1 MEQIKQELH
10 KLAVE
15 YEVLLRRRNEK
26 SGSLQSL
33 TQEVENDKEQYVIL
47 NNASEIIKK
56 AISDRRDA
64 ICGNLSSL
72 GTNALQYALG
82 SNDLEM
88 KIVER
93 DYRDS
98 ICSDVKVVNVST
110 GLETP
115 ILGAKGGGVMDIVN
129 TAMRIGILNFLRD
142 PVVDGPI
149 ILDEPYK
156 QLSKEY
162 QPAIAELL
170 RQIVDSFDRQVILST
185 HNEFIKESGGQKL
198 HVGLSAPDTSV
209 VTVGFDESFEDEE

>member
-1 MEQIKQELH
+1 MNQVKEQLRELSF
-10 KLAVE
+10 E
-15 YEVLLRRRNEK
+15 FEVLKRRKAEMCDSRDKLSCEIE
-26 SGSLQSL
+26 G
-33 TQEVENDKEQYVIL
+33 DKEKYVVL
-47 NNASEIIKK
+47 NNSSEIIKK
-56 AISDRRDA
+56 AISDRRGA
-64 ICGNLSSL
+64 ICDNLSSL

-82 SNDLEM
+82 ANDLEM
-88 KIVER
+88 KIIER

-98 ICSDVKVVNVST
+98 ICSDVKVVNSST

-115 ILGAKGGGVMDIVN
+115 ILGAKGGGIMDIVN

-142 PVVDGPI
+142 PAIDGPI

-170 RQIVDSFDRQVILST
+170 RQIVDNFGRQVILST

-198 HVGLSAPDTSV
+198 RVGLSAPDTSFV
-209 VTVGFDESFEDEE
+209 AEGFDDEGDAE

>member
-1 MEQIKQELH
+1 MDQIKNSLKE
-10 KLAVE
+10 LAVN
-15 YEVLLRRRNEK
+15 YEFLKRKREEMSQN
-26 SGSLQSL
+26 L
-33 TQEVENDKEQYVIL
+33 TRLNNEVESDSEQYVVL
-47 NNASEIIKK
+47 NNSAEIIKQ
-56 AISDRRDA
+56 AISDRRGA
-64 ICGNLSSL
+64 ICDNLSSL

-82 SNDLEM
+82 TNDLEM

-98 ICSDVKVVNVST
+98 ICSDVKVVNSST

-115 ILGAKGGGVMDIVN
+115 VLGAKGGGIMDIVN

-142 PVVDGPI
+142 PAIDGPI

-170 RQIVDSFDRQVILST
+170 RQIVDNFGRQVILST

-198 HVGLSAPDTSV
+198 YVGLSAPDTSSV
-209 VTVGFDESFEDEE
+209 KEGFVEEGDEE

>member
-1 MEQIKQELH
+1 MDLEKELFDLSVKATHLVNERLKKKHELQELSDSIE
-10 KLAVE
+10 ADNNN
-15 YEVLLRRRNEK
+15 YVLYHN
-26 SGSLQSL
+26 S
-33 TQEVENDKEQYVIL
+33 
-47 NNASEIIKK
+47 AEIIKK
-56 AISDRRDA
+56 AISDRRNTVCD
-64 ICGNLSSL
+64 NLSLL

-82 SNDLEM
+82 NESLEM
-88 KIVER
+88 SIVER

-98 ICSDVKVVNVST
+98 ICADVKVVNKST

-142 PVVDGPI
+142 PCIDGPI

-170 RQIVDSFDRQVILST
+170 NQIVENFDRQIILST
-185 HNEFIKESGGQKL
+185 HNEFIKESGGQKI
-198 HVGLSAPDTSV
+198 HVGLSAPDTSI
-209 VTVGFDESFEDEE
+209 VTEGFDEEGEE

>member
-1 MEQIKQELH
+1 MEKVKEMLQ
-10 KLAVE
+10 KLSF
-15 YEVLLRRRNEK
+15 EK
-26 SGSLQSL
+26 EILKRQRADMCSDRDRLNS
-33 TQEVENDKEQYVIL
+33 EIENDKENYVVL
-47 NNASEIIKK
+47 NNSAEIIKK
-56 AISDRRDA
+56 AISDRRGAVCD
-64 ICGNLSSL
+64 NLSSL

-82 SNDLEM
+82 ANDLEM
-88 KIVER
+88 KIIER

-98 ICSDVKVVNVST
+98 ICSDVKVVNSSS

-142 PVVDGPI
+142 PAIDGPI

-170 RQIVDSFDRQVILST
+170 RQIVDNFGRQVILST

-198 HVGLSAPDTSV
+198 RVGLSAPDTSFV
-209 VTVGFDESFEDEE
+209 SDRFDDEEVVE

>member
-1 MEQIKQELH
+1 MDQIREGLRALSVEL
-10 KLAVE
+10 
-15 YEVLLRRRNEK
+15 EVAKRKRAEI
-26 SGSLQSL
+26 
-33 TQEVENDKEQYVIL
+33 TQDISRLKCEVEDDKEKCVIL
-47 NNASEIIKK
+47 NNSSEVIKK
-56 AISDRRDA
+56 AISDRRGA
-64 ICGNLSSL
+64 ICDNLSSL

-98 ICSDVKVVNVST
+98 ICSDVKVVNAST

-142 PVVDGPI
+142 PAIDGPI

-170 RQIVDSFDRQVILST
+170 RQIVENFGRQVILST

-198 HVGLSAPDTSV
+198 HVGLSAPDTSI
-209 VTVGFDESFEDEE
+209 VTEGFDDEGDTE

>member
-142 PVVDGPI
+142 PAVDGPI

>member
-1 MEQIKQELH
+1 MDLEKEIFDLSVKAANLDNERLRKKSELSQ
-10 KLAVE
+10 LTE
-15 YEVLLRRRNEK
+15 SIESDNNNYVLYYN
-26 SGSLQSL
+26 S
-33 TQEVENDKEQYVIL
+33 
-47 NNASEIIKK
+47 AEIIKK
-56 AISDRRDA
+56 AISDRRNTVCD
-64 ICGNLSSL
+64 NLSML

-82 SNDLEM
+82 NENLEM
-88 KIVER
+88 SIVER

-98 ICSDVKVVNVST
+98 ICADVKVINKAT

-142 PVVDGPI
+142 PSIDGPI

-170 RQIVDSFDRQVILST
+170 NQIVENFDRQIILST
-185 HNEFIKESGGQKL
+185 HNEFIKESGGQKI
-198 HVGLSAPDTSV
+198 HVGLSAPDTSI
-209 VTVGFDESFEDEE
+209 VTEGFDEVDEG

>member
-1 MEQIKQELH
+1 MNQVKEGIRELS
-10 KLAVE
+10 VE
-15 YEVLLRRRNEK
+15 LEVRKRKRAEM
-26 SGSLQSL
+26 LQDL
-33 TQEVENDKEQYVIL
+33 TRLSSEVENDKEKYVVL
-47 NNASEIIKK
+47 NNSSEIIKK
-56 AISDRRDA
+56 AIADRRGA
-64 ICGNLSSL
+64 ICDNLSSL

-82 SNDLEM
+82 ANDLEM

-98 ICSDVKVVNVST
+98 ICSDVKVVNSST

-142 PVVDGPI
+142 PAIDGPI

-170 RQIVDSFDRQVILST
+170 RQIVENFDRQVILST

-198 HVGLSAPDTSV
+198 HVGLSAPDTSI
-209 VTVGFDESFEDEE
+209 VTEGFDGEGDSE

>member
-1 MEQIKQELH
+1 MNQVKEQLRELS
-10 KLAVE
+10 LE
-15 YEVLLRRRNEK
+15 FEVLKRRRSEMCDNRNRL
-26 SGSLQSL
+26 SG
-33 TQEVENDKEQYVIL
+33 EIENDKEKYVVL
-47 NNASEIIKK
+47 NNSSEIIKK
-56 AISDRRDA
+56 AISDRRGA
-64 ICGNLSSL
+64 ICDNLSSL

-82 SNDLEM
+82 TNDLEM
-88 KIVER
+88 KIIER

-98 ICSDVKVVNVST
+98 ICSDVKVVNSST

-115 ILGAKGGGVMDIVN
+115 ILGAKGGGIMDIVN

-142 PVVDGPI
+142 PVIDGPI

-170 RQIVDSFDRQVILST
+170 RQIVDNFGRQVILST

-198 HVGLSAPDTSV
+198 RVGLSAPDTSFV
-209 VTVGFDESFEDEE
+209 AEGFEDEGDAE